1 MRIGKAISL
10 AMTTALI
17 SQVVFGY
24 QSPANAAITIP
35 KRPAITLSNSN
46 QTITVGNPILPV
58 VATNTGG
65 ALTSAFTVSPNPA
78 SIGLTFT
85 ADKTTASISGTPKTF
100 VGSPFTFTISAPYKL
115 LGIIP
120 STVTSK
126 FKLTVNPVP
135 TISFVNTI
143 PMINP
148 TSSELMAAGITGDTL
163 NFTMAGLKAPV
174 NVYFGNQTTPV
185 LATTTGVAN
194 TYSVVVPAGLTIG
207 NMAVR
212 ILDGAGQS
220 RVGIFQLWS
229 SRSEPYVMPAGHLNV
244 SLNDLRIILDN
255 IKMSEAHSAR
265 TAAPS
270 LSPNTATGTLIYP
283 YDVTS
288 TNRCLSADDVLTA
301 ATSTFGLTGLS
312 NSYTWTQVDP
322 LGVRQ
327 VDGQCNNIT
336 AVKAEPGS
344 SATDTALW
352 GAADQQ
358 FPRIAPATNTPSTPY
373 ALSDAQKAY
382 QVPTNNVIDPTPRI
396 ISNLISDQTV
406 ANPAAVAAANEAAS
420 IIYGSSSYST
430 ENSINATTGA
440 VTSVLQIPNITAD
453 YNVSAGYNSWFTLFG
468 QFFDHG
474 LDLIPKAGASV
485 LIPLQQGDPLY
496 VNSPNAPNF
505 MVLTRGADATG
516 NSMNETTPYVDQSQ
530 TYGSH
535 PSQNFFLREYNFD
548 FTAAKTKITSTGRLI
563 EGNDTSFAGKVLP
576 PDWDANP
583 TIGGTLNQATGA
595 AIDSSNGG
603 LPTWQI
609 IKAQA
614 RLLGFNLTDYDV
626 RSIPV
631 IATDQ
636 YGKFIP
642 GPTGYPMMLFANSGT
657 NQYKWQEGSSSTPVS
672 TTLAGGWVAVA
683 SGHTFL
689 NDTTAAAVP
698 FCSDG
703 TRLTPDADSIMN
715 SPTAAPARVCGT
727 GATYDDETLNAHLIA
742 GDGRVNENIGLSAI
756 HHVFHSEHNLL
767 VSDISNLLAN
777 DPEVTLDFR
786 NEWNGERLY
795 QAARFV
801 MEMEYQHMAYDEF
814 IRRIAPELPLFVQY
828 DPSKNP
834 DINAEFASAVYRL
847 GHSMLNETI
856 ARSNPG
862 TYYDPNNN
870 QDVSLLTAFTNPAQA
885 RLARPAIIVSAS
897 YTSPSI
903 TYTLQAGEP
912 VPVAGQI
919 VSITNMDVPA
929 FNVTDGVVAS
939 VSGSTFKVSTRY
951 SAGGATATSLTAPTP
966 TTSISKQACSTPGV
980 SGTCTNYA
988 SVSISD
994 PGTAG
999 YTYTPGSSAAA
1010 IAQGM
1015 SSQRGNEIDEFVT
1028 DAVRNNLLGL
1038 PLDLAS
1044 LNITR
1049 GRDTGLPTFNQFRS
1063 QTASLPA
1070 YKSWSDYLLN
1080 LRHPESIS
1088 NFIAAYG
1095 THDSLKSVNVAT
1107 VTSATG
1113 NATNHSITYATTNT
1127 AGILVGDV
1135 VSVTGFST
1143 YNAANAIV
1151 DSIVPNTSFTVSTQY
1166 SSPTNAVLGYE
1177 ATDPTF
1183 GSSLRP
1189 VAITVAASS
1198 TQTATPATP
1207 NVTRIPT
1214 TAEQRAL
1221 GIAITTA
1228 AINVS
1233 ITGAVFNAN
1242 GTYTFTGSNTYSI
1255 GQSINIS
1262 GIVSRPKGGNSCFN
1276 LAKATVVASDVSSFT
1291 VSNSP
1296 IAGGTSTLPTCSD
1309 YVSTGNPSGGMAT
1322 YIDNGYATTPTPPTD
1337 SVDFVRSTGT
1347 WAAKE
1352 SGINNV
1358 DLWIG
1363 GLAEIPRK
1371 QPLTPP
1377 MLGQTFQYVFTK
1389 QALDLQ
1395 NSDRFYYVGRLMGQN
1410 LGEEIPAQKFTDMV
1424 RRNTPSV
1431 SGLTPSATTGI
1442 LGMVSPGFGISDCA
1456 WSPNLVSQLGVSVCS
1471 SGTMVPNNAPTT
1483 HVGLDNVT
1491 LFGNLAS
1498 TVGVTLTGGAGDDS
1512 IQGTSGNDLL
1522 DGGISGGDLIYGYS
1536 GNDIINGGAG
1546 EDLLNGGSG
1555 DDIINTGNNQAGDI
1569 ADGGTGSDWIDC
1581 GGCAGF
1587 AISFNG
1593 ETGNDFIQGG
1603 VNNDLQLNG
1612 GEGDD
1617 WLEGISGLDV
1627 MNGDSGNTTNVITG
1641 SPYINGGNDVLMSGT
1656 GIGIE
1661 SGDGGDDIFL
1671 LGKGSDQPFGSYG
1684 FDWADYEYM
1693 IRHDVTATGLPNAF
1707 ADLSGSFAP
1716 INTARNTDV
1725 LVGFEGVSGSTGD
1738 DVLIGGVLPGD
1749 TTIAAAN
1756 NTTYGNT
1763 RSNLLTLPGSYNIAV
1778 GDQVSGAGIGPNAVV
1793 TVATISAG
1801 ANPVTTVRLSTMNTA
1816 AVKGPILI
1824 TTWPLTVPS
1833 LVTGLTDLVTGTPGW
1848 TKYSKVVPTATK
1860 WSGGGILLGGD
1871 GNDRIA
1877 PSNGEDII
1885 HGSAYLHTCFTLT
1898 ASPSKTPPAAML
1910 SAMDVTCAGGR
1921 GFSNMTAAEPFMHAG
1936 AVLPSDLRIVRE
1948 ILPTSTPVTQV
1959 ATTGTTATY
1968 TAANT
1973 FHVGEVVTVNGLA
1986 AGATS
1991 LKTYDLTNAVVTA
2004 ATANT
2009 FTVASTLGATTA
2021 PVTGITA
2028 GRAFATNTL
2037 DLSGGPVNT
2046 IGGPGGAGGV
2056 TAANGGLSG
2065 PESQFTFKALTKL
2078 PAGASLGCEITD
2090 SVSGNIITA
2099 YDMALVQF
2107 DTGAPMLIKN
2117 CGSTTIPVAQP
2128 VIALANNAIT
2138 ATVGTA
2144 ITPVKPTSTGG
2155 QVATFSISPALSA
2168 GLTFDTSTGTV
2179 AGTPTTAPTGTTNY
2193 TITATNAS
2201 GTTTVTLKI
2210 TIAALTKPSITTS
2223 TPTLTATVG
2232 TPITPITPRNTGG
2245 AAASYSILPALPNAL
2260 VMDPQTGVI
2269 SGTPAAAF
2277 SATLFTITA
2286 TNASGTG
2293 TATVTISAGTTPAP
2307 TTAPI
2312 LTTSVAPQTVGSGLA
2327 ITPVTITNT
2336 GGAATSFAI
2345 LPTPLISGLV
2355 FDATTGT
2362 LSGTPVVNTNTTV
2375 TYRITAT
2382 NSAGSNTL
2390 NYTLSVSGSGSTTPV
2405 TPTPIGGNGGGGS
2418 NNGNQSGSN
2427 FAITNVIPTTLSTA
2441 SAVTLTTNGGTASV
2455 TYTTDNNQVCKI
2467 SGRTLTA
2474 SGPATCV
2481 VTATQIVSGAPVT
2494 TTATFTFTA
2503 EPQAALRITTRATTA
2518 KVGRTIS
2525 LVTSGGSGSGAVT
2538 YVLDPAS
2545 SGACSLVATNGGTD
2559 LTASAAGSCTVIAT
2573 KAASLIYAPVS
2584 STPIV
2589 FTFN

>member
-1 MRIGKAISL
+1 MRIGKAISF
-10 AMTTALI
+10 AMTTVLI
-17 SQVVFGY
+17 SQVAFGF

-46 QTITVGNPILPV
+46 QTITIGNQILPV

-85 ADKTTASISGTPKTF
+85 ADKTTASISGTPNTF

-120 STVTSK
+120 TTVTSK
-126 FKLTVNPVP
+126 FKLTVNPIP
-135 TISFVNTI
+135 TVSFVNTI

-148 TSSELMAAGITGDTL
+148 TTSELMAAGITGDTL
-163 NFTMAGLKAPV
+163 NFTMTGLKTPV
-174 NVYFGNQTTPV
+174 NAYFGNQTTPV
-185 LATTTGVAN
+185 LATTTVVAD
-194 TYSVVVPAGLTIG
+194 TYQVVVPAGLTIG

-265 TAAPS
+265 TAALS

-283 YDVTS
+283 YDVIS

-301 ATSTFGLTGLS
+301 ATPTFGLTGLS
-312 NSYTWTQVDP
+312 NAYTWTQVDP
-322 LGVRQ
+322 LGLRQ

-344 SATDTALW
+344 SASDTALW

-396 ISNLISDQTV
+396 ISNLISDQTT
-406 ANPAAVAAANEAAS
+406 ANPAAVAAAYEAAS
-420 IIYGSSSYST
+420 IIYSSPSYST
-430 ENSINATTGA
+430 ENSINATSGA

-468 QFFDHG
+468 QFYDHG

-496 VNSPNAPNF
+496 VNSPTAPNF

-548 FTAAKTKITSTGRLI
+548 FTGAKTKITSTGRLV
-563 EGNDTSFAGKVLP
+563 EGNDVAFAGKILP
-576 PDWDANP
+576 PEWDANP

-595 AIDSSNGG
+595 TTDSSNGG

-642 GPTGYPMMLFANSGT
+642 GPTGYPMMLFANGG
-657 NQYKWQEGSSSTPVS
+657 QYKWQEGSGATPIS

-715 SPTAAPARVCGT
+715 SALAAPARVCGPT
-727 GATYDDETLNAHLIA
+727 ATYDDETLNAHYIA

-756 HHVFHSEHNLL
+756 HYTFHSEHNLL
-767 VSDISNLLAN
+767 VGDISNLLTN

-801 MEMEYQHMAYDEF
+801 MEMEYQHMVYDEF
-814 IRRIAPELPLFVQY
+814 IRRIAPGLPVFVQY
-828 DPSKNP
+828 DPTKNP
-834 DINAEFASAVYRL
+834 DITAEFASAVYRV

-862 TYYDPNNN
+862 TFYDPNNN

-912 VPVAGQI
+912 VPVVGQV

-929 FNVTDGVVAS
+929 FNIKDGVVAS
-939 VSGSTFKVSTRY
+939 ISGSTFKISTRY
-951 SAGGATATSLTAPTP
+951 AAGGATATAFTAPSP
-966 TTSISKQACSTPGV
+966 TTSASKKACSDPTLV
-980 SGTCTNYA
+980 ATCTTNYA
-988 SVSISD
+988 TVTISD

-1107 VTSATG
+1107 VTSATV
-1113 NATNHSITYATTNT
+1113 NAAAHSITYATTNT
-1127 AGILVGDV
+1127 AGILIGDI

-1166 SSPTNAVLGYE
+1166 SSPTNAVLGYA
-1177 ATDPTF
+1177 ATDATF

-1189 VAITVAASS
+1189 VAITVVAGSAQS
-1198 TQTATPATP
+1198 ATPTAP
-1207 NVTRIPT
+1207 NVTRVPT
-1214 TAEQRAL
+1214 ISEQRAL
-1221 GIAITTA
+1221 GIAISTA
-1228 AINVS
+1228 AVNVS
-1233 ITGAVFNAN
+1233 LTGAVFNTD
-1242 GTYTFTGSNTYSI
+1242 GTYTFTGSNTYSV
-1255 GQSINIS
+1255 GQNVNIS
-1262 GIVSRPKGGNSCFN
+1262 GIVAKPKGGNSCFN
-1276 LAKATVVASDVSSFT
+1276 VAKATVVASDVVSFT
-1291 VSNSP
+1291 VSNSLTP
-1296 IAGGTSTLPTCSD
+1296 GGASTLPTCAD

-1347 WAAKE
+1347 WASKE

-1358 DLWIG
+1358 DLWMG

-1377 MLGQTFQYVFTK
+1377 MFGQTFQYVFEK
-1389 QALDLQ
+1389 QSLDLQ
-1395 NSDRFYYVGRLMGQN
+1395 NSDRFYYIARLMGQN
-1410 LGEEIPAQKFTDMV
+1410 LGVEIPAQKFTDIV

-1431 SGLTPSATTGI
+1431 SSLTPTASTGI
-1442 LGMVSPGFGISDCA
+1442 LGMNSPGFGVSDCA

-1498 TVGVTLTGGAGDDS
+1498 TVGVNLIGGAGDDS
-1512 IQGTSGNDLL
+1512 IQGTSGNDVL
-1522 DGGISGGDLIYGYS
+1522 DGGISGGDLIYGYA
-1536 GNDIINGGAG
+1536 GNDIIIGGAG

-1555 DDIINTGNNQAGDI
+1555 DDIINTGDNQAGDI

-1581 GGCAGF
+1581 GGCTGF
-1587 AISFNG
+1587 AISFAG

-1603 VNNDLQLNG
+1603 VNNDLLLNG

-1627 MNGDSGNTTNVITG
+1627 MNGDEGVTTNFITG
-1641 SPYINGGNDVLMSGT
+1641 TPYLNGGNDVLMSGS

-1661 SGDGGDDIFL
+1661 DGDGGDDIFL
-1671 LGKGSDQPFGSYG
+1671 LGKGTDQPFGNYG

-1693 IRHDVTATGLPNAF
+1693 VRHDVTATGLPNTF

-1725 LVGFEGVSGSTGD
+1725 LVEFEGVSGSTGD
-1738 DVLIGGVLPGD
+1738 DVLLGGVLAGD

-1778 GDQVSGAGIGPNAVV
+1778 GSQFSGAGIGPNAEATVV
-1793 TVATISAG
+1793 TISAG

-1848 TKYSKVVPTATK
+1848 TKYSKIVPTATK

-1871 GNDRIA
+1871 GNDSIA

-1885 HGSAYLHTCFTLT
+1885 HGSAYLHTCFTLR
-1898 ASPSKTPPAAML
+1898 ANPSKTPPPAML

-1921 GFSNMTAAEPFMHAG
+1921 GFSNMTAAEPFMHVG
-1936 AVLPSDLRIVRE
+1936 AILPSDLRIVRE
-1948 ILPTSTPVTQV
+1948 ILPTSTRVTQV
-1959 ATTGTTATY
+1959 ETTQTTATY

-2004 ATANT
+2004 ATAT
-2009 FTVASTLGATTA
+2009 SFTVASSVGATTA

-2028 GRAFATNTL
+2028 GLAFATNTL
-2037 DLSGGPVNT
+2037 DLSGGSVNT

-2056 TAANGGLSG
+2056 TVANGGMSG
-2065 PESQFTFKALTKL
+2065 PATDFTFKALTKL
-2078 PAGASLGCEITD
+2078 PAGASLGCKITD
-2090 SVSGNIITA
+2090 AVSGNVITA
-2099 YDMALVQF
+2099 YDMSMVLF
-2107 DTGAPMLIKN
+2107 DTGAAMPIQN
-2117 CGSTTIPVAQP
+2117 CGSTTIPVAAP

-2179 AGTPTTAPTGTTNY
+2179 AGTPTAAPAGTTNY

-2201 GTTTVTLKI
+2201 GTTTVKLKI
-2210 TIAALTKPSITTS
+2210 TIAALTKPTITVT
-2223 TPTLTATVG
+2223 TRTLTAVIG
-2232 TPITPITPRNTGG
+2232 TPIASITPVNTGG
-2245 AAASYSILPALPNAL
+2245 AVTAYSIAPTLPDAL
-2260 VMDPQTGVI
+2260 VIDPVTGVI

-2277 SATLFTITA
+2277 AATVFTITA
-2286 TNASGTG
+2286 TNTAGTS
-2293 TATVTISAGTTPAP
+2293 TATLTISAGTTAPTAP

-2336 GGAATSFAI
+2336 GGVATSFAI

-2362 LSGTPVVNTNTTV
+2362 LSGTPVVRTNTTV

-2382 NSAGSNTL
+2382 NAIGSNTL
-2390 NYTLSVSGSGSTTPV
+2390 TYTLTVSGSESTTPV
-2405 TPTPIGGNGGGGS
+2405 TPNNPVTPTSGNT
-2418 NNGNQSGSN
+2418 GNQGATN
-2427 FAITNVIPTTLSTA
+2427 FAITNVVPNTLSTA
-2441 SAVTLTTNGGTASV
+2441 SAVTLTTNGGTGAV
-2455 TYTTDNNQVCKI
+2455 TYTTDNNQVCKV

-2481 VTATQIVSGAPVT
+2481 VTATQMVAGAPVT
-2494 TTATFTFTA
+2494 STATFTFSA

-2538 YVLDPAS
+2538 YALDPAS
-2545 SGACSLVATNGGTD
+2545 SAACSLVVTKGGTD
-2559 LTASAAGSCTVIAT
+2559 ITASAAGSCTVIAT